1 MLHIYLSDLP
11 LFMESDILN
20 ELFKSK
26 YPVTYEIT
34 KKKKTPLSVK
44 FIIISFQF
52 LPLKETHEL

>member
-1 MLHIYLSDLP
+1 MLHIHLSDLP

-34 KKKKTPLSVK
+34 KKKKHFLS
-44 FIIISFQF
+44 SSSS
-52 LPLKETHEL
+52 

>member
-34 KKKKTPLSVK
+34 KKNPTFCQVHHHKLS
-44 FIIISFQF
+44 ISSSERD
-52 LPLKETHEL
+52 P